1 MAKKKFSLMEEIQ
14 KTSAPQS
21 HEVNGGK
28 MKGTADNLSGE
39 KSSSKPEETRAT
51 FIVSPVIIRKIKLIG
66 SLENRK
72 HKDIVGTALSEY
84 VARWEA
90 AHPIVDLMMIDNL
103 VK

>member
-1 MAKKKFSLMEEIQ
+1 MEEIQ